1 MKSFKVICKAD
12 GKSWVRDN
20 GLKTTVKSSLFGLIN
35 RTHISRDKE
44 PVHGPDKEEIC
55 IVLDVR
61 EDGYYKLAGYTQYG
75 WYTPEPFIR
84 LDEFTETQKEIAEK
98 SQPVLN

>member
-12 GKSWVRDN
+12 GNSWFRDN
-20 GLKTTVKSSLFGLIN
+20 GLKTTVKKRFFGLFKS
-35 RTHISRDKE
+35 THIGHDKE
-44 PVHGPDKEEIC
+44 KACGPSKEEIC
-55 IVLDVR
+55 IVIDVR
-61 EDGYYKLAGYTQYG
+61 DDGYYKLAGYTQHG

-84 LDEFTETQKEIAEK
+84 LDEFTESQKEIAEK

>member
-1 MKSFKVICKAD
+1 MKSFKVICKND
-12 GKSWVRDN
+12 GDN
-20 GLKTTVKSSLFGLIN
+20 WFVDKGMKTTVTKRFFGLIK
-35 RTHISRDKE
+35 RTSIGKDVEKAY
-44 PVHGPDKEEIC
+44 GPSKGEIC

-75 WYTPEPFIR
+75 WYTHEPFIR

-98 SQPVLN
+98 SQPVFN